1 MKQSKIKNIQNLGQ
15 SIWLDFFDRKII
27 TSGDLE
33 KLINEDGIRG
43 MTSNPS
49 IFERA
54 ISNSSDYDE
63 DIAAL
68 FKQKNRNDDI
78 FLELAVDD
86 IKRAADSFKSV
97 FMKTHGD
104 DGYVSIEVSPRLAH
118 DTEGTIDQARNL
130 WKAINRKNVMIKI
143 PSTLEGLPA
152 IRRCISEGIN
162 INITLLFDL
171 QRYKQVINAYILGLK
186 DRLRIDKPINDV
198 ASVASFFLSRIDV
211 MIDPLLEKKGLNKM
225 KGEVAVACAKKAYE
239 IYKNAFT
246 SDEFKELLAKG
257 AKPQRLLWASTS
269 SKDPSFSDVKYVEA
283 LIGPETI
290 NTISIDTLQ
299 AFNDHGHLENHL
311 EDNLEQATYLLS
323 SLKEN
328 GIDINSIA
336 QQLEEDGLQKFNKAY
351 DALMDAI
358 EKQGTVLK

>member
-1 MKQSKIKNIQNLGQ
+1 MKHNKINNIQNLGQ
-15 SIWLDFFDRKII
+15 SIWLDFLDRKIM
-27 TSGDLE
+27 TSGELE
-33 KLINEDGIRG
+33 KLINEDGVRG

-54 ISNSSDYDE
+54 ITNSSDYDE
-63 DIAAL
+63 DIAVL

-78 FLELAVDD
+78 FLELAVSD

-97 FMKTHGD
+97 FMKTNGN

-118 DTEGTIDQARNL
+118 DTEGTINQARRL

-162 INITLLFDL
+162 INVTLLFDL
-171 QRYKQVINAYILGLK
+171 QRYKEVINAYVLGLK
-186 DRLRIDKPINDV
+186 DRVSNNQPINDI

-211 MIDPLLEKKGLNKM
+211 MIDPLLEKKGLNEL
-225 KGEVAVACAKKAYE
+225 KGQVAIACAKKAYD
-239 IYKNAFT
+239 IYKNAFV
-246 SDEFKELLAKG
+246 SDAFKKLSARG
-257 AKPQRLLWASTS
+257 ARPQRLLWASTS

-290 NTISIDTLQ
+290 NTLSMETLQ
-299 AFNDHGHLENHL
+299 AFNDHGHSENRL
-311 EDNLEQATYLLS
+311 GENLTKATLLLS

-328 GIDINSIA
+328 GIDINNIT
-336 QQLEEDGLQKFNKAY
+336 QQLEDDGLRKFNKAY
-351 DALMDAI
+351 DSLEDAI
-358 EKQGTVLK
+358 EKRGTVLS